1 MRWLFIVIAGLAV
14 EFGVAVLLGK
24 CMAIGSGTHPRAP
37 PLRIPT
43 ISAGHSG
50 LMSATCSDRC
60 RPAVPIEVGRGGA
73 RPLVRFGFASL
84 G

>member
-37 PLRIPT
+37 PP
-43 ISAGHSG
+43 GEHG
-50 LMSATCSDRC
+50 Q
-60 RPAVPIEVGRGGA
+60 VG
-73 RPLVRFGFASL
+73 SE
-84 G
+84 